1 VDDGGLLEAD
11 TLWAK
16 FMPFYWPTSER
27 RCLDAE
33 GRILSLAKTP
43 ITRRRARLSPTH
55 NLSVKAGGCRQQDGD
70 RRMQEDEWRMNGGRM
85 QAGCWR
91 I

>member
-43 ITRRRARLSPTH
+43 ITRRRARLSPHTLRRM
-55 NLSVKAGGCRQQDGD
+55 NAGGCRQDV
-70 RRMQEDEWRMNGGRM
+70 GG
-85 QAGCWR
+85 
-91 I
+91 